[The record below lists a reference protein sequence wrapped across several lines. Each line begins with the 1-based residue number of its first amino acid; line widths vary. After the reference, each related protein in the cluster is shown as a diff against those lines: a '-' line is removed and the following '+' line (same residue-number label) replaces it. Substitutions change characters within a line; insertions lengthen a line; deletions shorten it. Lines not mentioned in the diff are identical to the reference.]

1 MPPTELQWTTA
12 GLLDHFVKIQRE
24 MQDRA
29 FCFVLGAGA
38 SASSGIPTGGQLV
51 WNWLGEL
58 QRQLD
63 PEHDRRPLAEWA
75 TAANLGIPGFEIAR
89 AAEFYPQVFELRF
102 NADPDEGYAA
112 LESVMQGRE
121 PSIGYSVLAQI
132 LATMRH
138 RVIITTNFDNLV
150 ADALS
155 DFTDTYP
162 FVCGHE
168 SLTGFVRSRMRR
180 PLLAKIHRDLLMAP
194 ISDPEAVAKLQLGW
208 EPVLRDLLKN
218 FSPIFIGYGGNDG
231 SLMNLLDAIRP
242 GDIAGRLIWCYWHK
256 GGIPSDRIRALVA
269 KHRGVL
275 VPILGFDE
283 LMLQLGARL
292 ELPLLDNV
300 IEERAR
306 ERATRYRKAVEDIRQ
321 RLGAPAESREVE
333 QATAPAREA
342 LAATIKRKT
351 EQPRD
356 WWGWDLKARS
366 ETDPAQREQ
375 IYLEALEHFPRSA
388 ELASNLASHL
398 AESKPAEAERYYRL
412 AVELEPDEARH
423 VGDLADFLATSGR
436 SAGEADNLYLLAVE
450 QDPQN
455 VTLMVN
461 FAGFVARVRREPDA
475 ADRLYRRALGL
486 TPQNTW
492 ANGQYARFLA
502 HVRRDDVAA
511 ERHFLRT
518 RGPGGQLDPYFGGH
532 HAAFLAE
539 GGKDLAEA
547 ERIFR
552 ELVTLCSDDPH
563 ANVLYAGMLLVRGRD
578 RQAREAIDRA
588 FSGPLHPSPLYA
600 EAALLRGAISRLSAK
615 DDRPA
620 LGRLKALLQRGF
632 GRDWWFHGDLA
643 SALRARLGADHGVF
657 YEALVMAVVD
667 EEKVAG
673 LERFPRWDEQQAL
686 PLDEPWPPGDG
697 KNTRLAIA

>member
-1 MPPTELQWTTA
+1 MPPTELHWTPA
-12 GLLDHFVKIQRE
+12 GLLDHFVKIHRE

-51 WNWLGEL
+51 YRWLGEL

-63 PEHDRRPLAEWA
+63 PDHDRRTVEEWA
-75 TAANLGIPGFEIAR
+75 TADNLGIPGFDVAR

-102 NADPDEGYAA
+102 NDDPDEGYAA

-138 RVIITTNFDNLV
+138 RVVITTNFDNLV
-150 ADALS
+150 TDALS
-155 DFTDTYP
+155 IYTDTYP

-194 ISDPEAVAKLQLGW
+194 INDPDAVAKLQKGW
-208 EPVLRDLLKN
+208 EPVLRDLLRN
-218 FSPIFIGYGGNDG
+218 FSPVFIGYGGNDG
-231 SLMNLLDAIRP
+231 SLMNLLDAIKP

-256 GGIPSDRIRALVA
+256 GGVPSDRIRALVG
-269 KHRGVL
+269 KHRGAL

-292 ELPLLDNV
+292 ELPLLDNL

-306 ERATRYRKAVEDIRQ
+306 ERAARYRKAVEETQQ
-321 RLGAPAESREVE
+321 RLGAPATTREAE
-333 QATAPAREA
+333 QQTAPAREA
-342 LAATIKRKT
+342 LAETIKRKT

-366 ETDPAQREQ
+366 EADPAQRER

-388 ELASNLASHL
+388 ELASNLAGHL
-398 AESKPAEAERYYRL
+398 AGHKPAEAEHYFRL
-412 AVELEPDEARH
+412 AIEIDPTEVRY
-423 VGDLADFLATSGR
+423 VGDLADFLAASGR
-436 SAGEADNLYLLAVE
+436 SAGEADKLYVQAVE
-450 QDPQN
+450 QEPQN
-455 VTLMVN
+455 ITLLVN
-461 FAGFVARVRREPDA
+461 FASFVARVRREPDA
-475 ADRLYRRALGL
+475 ADRLFRRALGL
-486 TPQNTW
+486 APQSPW

-502 HVRRDDVAA
+502 HVRKDDAAA
-511 ERHFLRT
+511 ERHFQRT
-518 RGPGGQLDPYFGGH
+518 RGPSGQLDPYFGAH

-539 GGKDLAEA
+539 GGKDVAEA

-552 ELVTLCSDDPH
+552 ELVALCSDDPN
-563 ANVLYAGMLLVRGRD
+563 ANVLYAGVLLARGRV
-578 RQAREAIDRA
+578 QHAREAIERA
-588 FSGPLHPSPLYA
+588 FSGPLSPSPLYA
-600 EAALLRGAISRLSAK
+600 EAVLLRGAIDRLEGK

-620 LGRLKALLQRGF
+620 LGRLKSLLLRGF
-632 GRDWWFHGDLA
+632 GRDWWFHGDLVI
-643 SALRARLGADHGVF
+643 ALRGRLGADNGAL
-657 YEALVMAVVD
+657 YESLVEAILD
-667 EEKVAG
+667 EERVIA
-673 LERFPRWDEQQAL
+673 LDRFPRWDEQA
-686 PLDEPWPPGDG
+686 PLSLEEPWPSGGPGAP
-697 KNTRLAIA
+697 RLAIG